1 MGGLDMGLVKQ
12 ILMKITYSLILLA
25 VAIFFGVAYYIGKY
39 IALAEIAKGY
49 IPDVKNHTDG

>member
-1 MGGLDMGLVKQ
+1 MGLVKQ